1 MTFTVSDK
9 LVRERYGAG
18 FDLSK
23 WVEGV
28 DYVRRKAFR
37 GERVVFRKG
46 FLDGERGHSNA
57 VTQLPSDTDIPK
69 EKAELLHSSTA
80 TQQCSNLVSQQLS
93 NSAEPCCWEGDAEHV
108 KTEIVTLCRKERP
121 MISIWVEKA
130 RIAFLGGKAWEF
142 VLDDKIAFDY
152 LSQHQEEYLSK
163 CLVEVIKCEGVLSL
177 RLDLIKCAPEVEH
190 NLEKKVE
197 LGGSGVYECKVTR
210 LFPNQRY
217 VGTDKGVVY
226 VGGKPVKKGEILM
239 AGDGIMLKKIK
250 GTR

>member
-1 MTFTVSDK
+1 MAFTVSDK
-9 LVRERYGAG
+9 LVRERYGSE

-28 DYVRRKAFR
+28 DYVRRKAFK

-46 FLDGERGHSNA
+46 FLDEDTLHRYTD
-57 VTQLPSDTDIPK
+57 TQD
-69 EKAELLHSSTA
+69 
-80 TQQCSNLVSQQLS
+80 LS
-93 NSAEPCCWEGDAEHV
+93 NTGIPREQGVDVDRV
-108 KTEIVTLCRKERP
+108 KTEMVTLCRKERP

-130 RIAFLGGKAWEF
+130 RIAFLGGKEWEF

-152 LSQHQEEYLSK
+152 LSQHQAEYLNE
-163 CLVEVIKCEGVLSL
+163 CLVKVIKCEGVLSF
-177 RLDLIKCAPEVEH
+177 RLDLIKCEPELEH
-190 NLEKKVE
+190 NLERKVE

-217 VGTDKGVVY
+217 AGTDKGVVY

>member
-1 MTFTVSDK
+1 MVFTVSDK
-9 LVRERYGAG
+9 LVRERYGVE

-28 DYVRRKAFR
+28 DYVRRKAFK
-37 GERVVFRKG
+37 GEKVVFRKG
-46 FLDGERGHSNA
+46 FLDDAG
-57 VTQLPSDTDIPK
+57 
-69 EKAELLHSSTA
+69 LLHSSTE
-80 TQQCSNLVSQQLS
+80 TQQHSNLVSQQLS
-93 NSAEPCCWEGDAEHV
+93 NSAEPCCWDGDVERV
-108 KTEIVTLCRKERP
+108 KTEIVTLCLEDRP
-121 MISIWVEKA
+121 MISAWVEKA
-130 RIAFLGGKAWEF
+130 RIAFLGGKEWEF

-152 LSQHQEEYLSK
+152 LSQHQAEYLNK

-226 VGGKPVKKGEILM
+226 VGGKAVKKGQVLI
-239 AGDGIMLKKIK
+239 AGDGIMV
-250 GTR
+250 GTSKRR